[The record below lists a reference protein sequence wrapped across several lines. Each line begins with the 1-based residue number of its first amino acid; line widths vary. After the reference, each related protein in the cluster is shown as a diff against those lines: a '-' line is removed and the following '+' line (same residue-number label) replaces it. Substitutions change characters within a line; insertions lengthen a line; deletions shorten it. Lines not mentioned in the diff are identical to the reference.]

1 MGSQPSKVPILK
13 CPKDF
18 DPKKFKKITTLF
30 DKLDQD
36 SNLGVSSDEVENIA
50 ALHVENSIIKMRA
63 CVEAKNKSLKVAL
76 AANNIDKV
84 AAEQKLK
91 QEFALKDEHEKL
103 VHTAAIQ
110 KLNQRIEWYE
120 SLDKDGKADAF
131 MRVVS
136 GKDSE
141 HLDFWS
147 FFEYMK
153 TRTDD
158 INNIEH

>member
-1 MGSQPSKVPILK
+1 MIRLPLK
-13 CPKDF
+13 
-18 DPKKFKKITTLF
+18 
-30 DKLDQD
+30 
-36 SNLGVSSDEVENIA
+36 
-50 ALHVENSIIKMRA
+50 
-63 CVEAKNKSLKVAL
+63 
-76 AANNIDKV
+76 
-84 AAEQKLK
+84 QKLK

-103 VHTAAIQ
+103 VHNTAIQ
-110 KLNQRIEWYE
+110 KLDQRIEWYG

>member
-18 DPKKFKKITTLF
+18 DPKKFKKITRLF

-50 ALHVENSIIKMRA
+50 ALHVENSIKKMRA

-91 QEFALKDEHEKL
+91 QEFALKDEHEKR